1 MTEGLDGLYGAV
13 DDYIRFISRV
23 EGMSPETVRA
33 YSQHLEVY
41 ATWCERAGVDGLAP
55 APRQLRSYLAHL
67 QSGGLSPRSIAAHLS
82 SLKSLFRWLS
92 FEGVVEVDAV
102 AALASPK
109 LDRPLP
115 KTLGRQQL
123 EALFS
128 APDDSIE
135 GLRDRA
141 MLELF
146 FASGARISELA
157 HLKVGDVDIAEATIR
172 LLGKGSKERVV
183 PLYRRAVDA
192 YGAYM
197 ESARPRLIKGSSA
210 DAVFISSRGRPMDSS
225 SLRYRFNVL
234 KRRASLP
241 SDITPHSL
249 RHTFATELLT
259 GGADLRSVQELLGHS
274 SLSTTQLYTHLTP
287 DHLSRALNQAH
298 PRA

>member
-1 MTEGLDGLYGAV
+1 MNEGLDRLYIAV

-33 YSQHLEVY
+33 YSQHLEAY
-41 ATWCERAGVDGLAP
+41 AAWCERSGIDGLAP

-67 QSGGLSPRSIAAHLS
+67 QGEGLSPRSIAAHLS
-82 SLKSLFRWLS
+82 SLKSLYRWLS
-92 FEGVVEVDAV
+92 FEGVVEVDAA

-123 EALFS
+123 DALLS
-128 APDDSIE
+128 APDDSVE
-135 GLRDRA
+135 GMRDRA

-157 HLKVGDVDIAEATIR
+157 HLKVGDVDIAESSVR
-172 LLGKGSKERVV
+172 LFGKGSKDRIV

-192 YGAYM
+192 YAGYM
-197 ESARPRLIKGSSA
+197 QSARPCLVGQSST
-210 DAVFISSRGRPMDSS
+210 DAVFVSSRGHPMDSS
-225 SLRYRFNVL
+225 SLRYRFNAL

-241 SDITPHSL
+241 SDITPHAL
-249 RHTFATELLT
+249 RHTFATELLA

-287 DHLSRALNQAH
+287 EHLSRALIQAH